1 MLKKA
6 LVAAGILAA
15 SMGVAAA
22 QTTGGGT
29 QMSQA
34 QCQSLWNRI
43 NTAGGDSVTQTQV
56 SNYVRDFQAVDANS
70 DGRLS
75 SAEFMAACS
84 RGQVQDTAATGTSPG
99 TTGTP
104 GTGTPGSGTR

>member
-6 LVAAGILAA
+6 LIAAGVLAA

-29 QMSQA
+29 QMTQA
-34 QCQSLWNRI
+34 QCQSLWNKI
-43 NTAGGDSVTQTQV
+43 NTANAPSVTQEQAR
-56 SNYVRDFQAVDANS
+56 NHVRDFSAADVNS

-75 SAEFMAACS
+75 SAEFMDACQK
-84 RGQVQDTAATGTSPG
+84 GQVQDTATTGTSPG
-99 TTGTP
+99 TP
-104 GTGTPGSGTR
+104 GTGSRTPR

>member
-1 MLKKA
+1 MLKMA
-6 LVAAGILAA
+6 LVAAGVLAA

-29 QMSQA
+29 QMTQA

-43 NTAGGDSVTQTQV
+43 NTTGGDSVTQTQV
-56 SNYVRDFQAVDANS
+56 SNHVRDFKAVDANN
-70 DGRLS
+70 DGKLS
-75 SAEFMAACS
+75 STEFMAACQ
-84 RGQVQDTAATGTSPG
+84 RGQVHDTASTGTSPG

-104 GTGTPGSGTR
+104 GSGTR